1 MLAREKYGRQWA
13 KIPRALLASLCLSIL
28 HDIQHASSD
37 HNAVRYWVRTNPVDF
52 RRPDAI

>member
-1 MLAREKYGRQWA
+1 MLAREKYGRQRA
-13 KIPRALLASLCLSIL
+13 KIPRALLAFLCLSIL
-28 HDIQHASSD
+28 HDIQHTSSD